1 MGAVDLETMSL
12 LKRQRFLKRVR
23 KGVHIY
29 RMPDGSI
36 VGTLEKG
43 DTKAFPLFQ
52 SETEAQSFG
61 LGNNNT
67 LRINLKE
74 DPKQVFWFAYQ

>member
-1 MGAVDLETMSL
+1 MGAVDFEGMSL
-12 LKRQRFLKRVR
+12 FQRQRFLKRVR

-29 RMPDGSI
+29 KMPGGSI

-52 SETEAQSFG
+52 SESDAQSFG

-67 LRINLKE
+67 LKIKLKL